1 MLILVADDDSETCAL
16 VSDILKTAGYATAL
30 ARDAMQ
36 TMAVANS
43 RSPGLILLDI
53 QMPAGTGIGALEKL
67 KRSTRTA
74 HIPVIVLSGT
84 NDAQKIEQVK
94 RLGAAE
100 FLPKPVDPDAL
111 LAAVRRATAAE
122 P

>member
-111 LAAVRRATAAE
+111 LAAVRRASAAE